1 MVNLFYFDG
10 NPSDPNV
17 VNVIKDTLLNL
28 LERDLFL
35 CDYPGENPPGQ
46 CKKDKFK
53 VTAGELS
60 GKEFYHR
67 IFNVFVNYR
76 SVWGNYH

>member
-1 MVNLFYFDG
+1 MQGPKTMVNLFYFDG

-17 VNVIKDTLLNL
+17 VNVIKDNLLNL
-28 LERDLFL
+28 LERDLVL

-60 GKEFYHR
+60 GK
-67 IFNVFVNYR
+67 
-76 SVWGNYH
+76 

>member
-1 MVNLFYFDG
+1 MVNLFNFDG

-17 VNVIKDTLLNL
+17 VNVIKDNLLNL
-28 LERDLFL
+28 LERDLVF

-60 GKEFYHR
+60 GK
-67 IFNVFVNYR
+67 
-76 SVWGNYH
+76 